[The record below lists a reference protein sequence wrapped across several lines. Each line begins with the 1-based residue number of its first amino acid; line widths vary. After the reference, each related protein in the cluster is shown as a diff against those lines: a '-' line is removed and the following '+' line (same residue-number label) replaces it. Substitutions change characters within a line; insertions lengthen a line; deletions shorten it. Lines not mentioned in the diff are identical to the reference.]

1 MKKDIGLRGASR
13 RDFVRGVFTASAAL
27 GLGPTRALDMLEKM
41 GGSALAQAAVNR
53 SLMVNLIL
61 GNGAMSR
68 ATQLVAVPNAIKTF
82 DPANTALNPM
92 TTGAPISSR
101 FKQLTLPS
109 GNPYYGRII
118 DGKAFGEKK
127 PWTVFVSGQSQAH
140 SNFPAFNGNVT
151 TVAMNGNVSM
161 LSAAAQLQTSLHSLV
176 PAIGIQRGGQSPN
189 YNPAS
194 PGSPALS
201 AVTDQNAMVG
211 LFASAASQLM
221 NRLGDKA
228 HQDLYSQYY
237 TALLGLTRWAGRPT
251 YSTSAKDAQTA
262 LSLVVQNLG
271 TQLRVQPGQAAT
283 WAGPLVAT
291 DNRMQPVVETLI
303 VTANAFKL
311 GLTPH
316 VTFGGFFDD
325 PHGAFAGQPDDLF
338 DGLGRSLESFQAY
351 LDTIP
356 DPVVSGKNLG
366 DRLVM
371 TMSGDTIKN
380 PHQRSGW
387 PDGAPGGANLLYVQG
402 AGKLPGGFFGDIM
415 QNARMNWDPV
425 TGALS
430 GTTPTAACTSAA
442 CGAVLYAVTGGSTD
456 DVRQYY
462 SAPLGNIIIK
472 PGTT

>member
-41 GGSALAQAAVNR
+41 GGSALAQAAINR

-82 DPANTALNPM
+82 DPANTSLNPM

-140 SNFPAFNGNVT
+140 SNFPAFNGNCT
-151 TVAMNGNVSM
+151 TVTMNGNVSM

-176 PAIGIQRGGQSPN
+176 PAIGIQRGGMSPN

-221 NRLGDKA
+221 NRLGDPA
-228 HQDLYSQYY
+228 HQNLYSQ
-237 TALLGLTRWAGRPT
+237 
-251 YSTSAKDAQTA
+251 
-262 LSLVVQNLG
+262 
-271 TQLRVQPGQAAT
+271 
-283 WAGPLVAT
+283 
-291 DNRMQPVVETLI
+291 
-303 VTANAFKL
+303 
-311 GLTPH
+311 
-316 VTFGGFFDD
+316 
-325 PHGAFAGQPDDLF
+325 
-338 DGLGRSLESFQAY
+338 
-351 LDTIP
+351 
-356 DPVVSGKNLG
+356 
-366 DRLVM
+366 
-371 TMSGDTIKN
+371 
-380 PHQRSGW
+380 
-387 PDGAPGGANLLYVQG
+387 
-402 AGKLPGGFFGDIM
+402 
-415 QNARMNWDPV
+415 
-425 TGALS
+425 
-430 GTTPTAACTSAA
+430 
-442 CGAVLYAVTGGSTD
+442 
-456 DVRQYY
+456 
-462 SAPLGNIIIK
+462 
-472 PGTT
+472 

>member
-13 RDFVRGVFTASAAL
+13 RDFMRGVFTASAAL

-41 GGSALAQAAVNR
+41 GGSALAQAATNR

-68 ATQLVAVPNAIKTF
+68 ATQLVAVPNAIATF
-82 DPANTALNPM
+82 NAGSTSLNPM
-92 TTGAPISSR
+92 TTGAAISSR
-101 FKQLTLPS
+101 FTDIKPAS
-109 GNPYYGRII
+109 GKPHFSRII
-118 DGKAFGEKK
+118 DGKPFSEKK

-140 SNFPAFNGNVT
+140 SNFPAFNGNVA
-151 TVAMNGNVSM
+151 TVTMNGNVS
-161 LSAAAQLQTSLHSLV
+161 LFSAAAKLQTSLHSLV
-176 PAIGIQRGGQSPN
+176 PAIGIQRGGMSPN

-221 NRLGDKA
+221 NRLGDPA
-228 HQDLYSQYY
+228 HQNLYSQYY
-237 TALLGLTRWAGRPT
+237 TALLGLTRWAGKPT

-271 TQLRVQPGQAAT
+271 NQLKVQPGQAAT

-303 VTANAFKL
+303 VTSNAFKL

-338 DGLGRSLESFQAY
+338 DGLGRSLDSFQKY
-351 LDTIP
+351 LDTVP
-356 DPVVSGKNLG
+356 DPVVAGKFLG
-366 DRLVM
+366 ERLVM
-371 TMSGDTIKN
+371 TISGDTIKN
-380 PHQRSGW
+380 PHQRNGW

-402 AGKLPGGFFGDIM
+402 AGKLPGGYFGDIM
-415 QNARMNWDPV
+415 TNARMNWDPM
-425 TGALS
+425 TGDNNAAVP
-430 GTTPTAACTSAA
+430 TTTCTSAA
-442 CGAVLYAVTGGSTD
+442 CGAVLYAVTGGVAD
-456 DVRQYY
+456 DVREYY
-462 SAPLGNIIIK
+462 SAPLGATIIK

>member
-41 GGSALAQAAVNR
+41 GGSALAQAAINR

-68 ATQLVAVPNAIKTF
+68 ATQLVAVPNAIATF
-82 DPANTALNPM
+82 NAANTALNPM

-109 GNPYYGRII
+109 GNPYFGRII
-118 DGKAFGEKK
+118 DGKVFGEKK

-228 HQDLYSQYY
+228 HQDLYSQ
-237 TALLGLTRWAGRPT
+237 
-251 YSTSAKDAQTA
+251 
-262 LSLVVQNLG
+262 
-271 TQLRVQPGQAAT
+271 
-283 WAGPLVAT
+283 
-291 DNRMQPVVETLI
+291 
-303 VTANAFKL
+303 
-311 GLTPH
+311 
-316 VTFGGFFDD
+316 
-325 PHGAFAGQPDDLF
+325 
-338 DGLGRSLESFQAY
+338 
-351 LDTIP
+351 
-356 DPVVSGKNLG
+356 
-366 DRLVM
+366 
-371 TMSGDTIKN
+371 
-380 PHQRSGW
+380 
-387 PDGAPGGANLLYVQG
+387 
-402 AGKLPGGFFGDIM
+402 
-415 QNARMNWDPV
+415 
-425 TGALS
+425 
-430 GTTPTAACTSAA
+430 
-442 CGAVLYAVTGGSTD
+442 
-456 DVRQYY
+456 
-462 SAPLGNIIIK
+462 
-472 PGTT
+472 